1 MNGKSSNFV
10 LVKIAVGE
18 EDEAYS
24 KLKDIEGIQSIHFV
38 YGEYDMVIVIEERD
52 TTKLRDIIMKNIR
65 GVKGVIGTTTLV
77 AAD

>member
-1 MNGKSSNFV
+1 MKGKSANFV

-18 EDEAYS
+18 EDSAFAE
-24 KLKDIEGIQSIHFV
+24 LNDIEGISSIHFV

-52 TTKLRDIIMKNIR
+52 TTLLRDIIMKNIR
-65 GVKGVIGTTTLV
+65 SVKGVIDTTTLV

>member
-1 MNGKSSNFV
+1 MTDKSANFV

-18 EDEAYS
+18 EDETYN
-24 KLKDIEGIQSIHFV
+24 KLREIPGISSIHFV

-52 TTKLRDIIMKNIR
+52 TTRLRDIIMKSIR
-65 GVKGVIGTTTLV
+65 NVKGVIDTTTLV